1 MNIGLGRVR
10 WYVSTYLEARVIR
23 GEAVALLAGGGLL
36 LPQLDVAPVQVLQV
50 RL

>member
-1 MNIGLGRVR
+1 VL
-10 WYVSTYLEARVIR
+10 VSIYLEACVSR